1 MDRLT
6 GVELNLFERSGQ
18 TRMHRLE
25 VKAMWQRLYRVAY
38 SWCHDPHLAAD
49 LVQDTIAK
57 ALDKQHQL
65 QDRSALKAWLF
76 AILVNGWRDHCRHA
90 PETVD
95 VDTVQFAHEADL
107 EAGLELAQTIAR
119 VRTAI
124 ARLSAEHREVLTLV
138 VLEGMAYDEV
148 ARALG
153 IPIGTVT
160 SRLCRA
166 RATLRKSLGEGAAG
180 SPAAAL
186 RRVK

>member
-1 MDRLT
+1 
-6 GVELNLFERSGQ
+6 
-18 TRMHRLE
+18 
-25 VKAMWQRLYRVAY
+25 MWQRLYRMAY

-49 LVQDTIAK
+49 LVQDAIAK

-76 AILVNGWRDHCRHA
+76 AILVNGWRDHCRRV
-90 PETVD
+90 PDTVD
-95 VDTVQFAHEADL
+95 LDAAQFAHEADL
-107 EAGLELAQTIAR
+107 EAGLELTQTIAR
-119 VRTAI
+119 VRAAI
-124 ARLSAEHREVLTLV
+124 ARLSADHREVLTLV

-153 IPIGTVT
+153 IPVGTVT

-166 RATLRKSLGEGAAG
+166 RAILRKSLSESGAAG
-180 SPAAAL
+180 SAASPL